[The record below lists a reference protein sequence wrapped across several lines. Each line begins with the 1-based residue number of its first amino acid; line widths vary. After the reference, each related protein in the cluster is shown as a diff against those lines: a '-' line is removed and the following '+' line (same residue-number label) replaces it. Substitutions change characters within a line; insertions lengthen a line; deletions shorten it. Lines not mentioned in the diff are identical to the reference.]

1 MGYTLDAY
9 GKPVFSKTPTQTVVD
24 LQAAADFAGEFAN
37 VRVGIASDRG
47 ALTPGEIRPGMLFSE
62 TDTGRLLVALAG
74 GGWRD
79 VHVPDTGN
87 VPLGLVSGWSSTVP
101 AAAARV
107 KGGFTSLNGRL
118 SATAGAS
125 TVFATLPAGA
135 RPAVQVVTMAYD
147 SAPSTW
153 HTLIIDT
160 NGTMNLLSKTGAI
173 GDLRLDTVSPF
184 PT

>member
-1 MGYTLDAY
+1 MGNTQDATGKRIFDDVYTF
-9 GKPVFSKTPTQTVVD
+9 PQD
-24 LQAAADFAGEFAN
+24 LQDLAGDVHLFAN
-37 VRVGIASDRG
+37 TRVGTSSERG
-47 ALTPGEIRPGMLFSE
+47 VLAPGLIRPGMLFSE
-62 TDTGRLLVALAG
+62 TDTGRLLVALAS
-74 GGWRD
+74 GGWRA

-87 VPLGLVSGWSSTVP
+87 VPLGLASGWSSTAP

-135 RPAVQVVTMAYD
+135 RPSVQVVTMAYD
-147 SAPSTW
+147 SVPSTW